1 MTKLMIIPNK
11 KDIKSL
17 LKINN
22 CFLIGLN
29 NYSINFETTFSL
41 DEIKELSKQNIELFV
56 AVNKNLHTDELEDVK
71 KILYELEKINIKGL
85 LYYDVSIVKMVNE
98 ENLNIPLVW
107 SQEHL
112 TTNYGTI
119 NFWKDF
125 AVNSTYLS
133 PDITLQEIIEIRKN
147 TTAKLIVPIFG
158 YLPMFVSERHIVDN
172 YINYFKLNGKKE
184 INYLQKEDK
193 KYPIVDEKVGTTVYA
208 NNILN
213 GYQEY
218 LELDKMNIDYVTMN
232 QFGIDINT
240 FKKIINIFK
249 EKKDNQ
255 EIIINELLNNQTS
268 KHFLHKETIYRVKNH
283 E

>member
-11 KDIKSL
+11 KDINSL
-17 LKINN
+17 LENNN
-22 CFLIGLN
+22 CFLVGLDD
-29 NYSINFETTFSL
+29 YSINFETTFSL
-41 DEIKELSKQNIELFV
+41 EEIKGLSKLDIELFV
-56 AVNKNLHTDELEDVK
+56 ALNKNLHTNELDDIKE
-71 KILYELEKINIKGL
+71 ILYELEKINIKGL
-85 LYYDVSIVKMVNE
+85 LYYDVGIVEIVNKE
-98 ENLNIPLVW
+98 KLNIPLVW

-119 NFWKDF
+119 NFWQNF
-125 AVNSTYLS
+125 GINSTYLS

-147 TTAKLIVPIFG
+147 TTTKLIVPIFG

-172 YINYFKLNGKKE
+172 YLNYFKLNGKNK
-184 INYLQKEDK
+184 INYLQKEEK
-193 KYPIVDEKVGTTVYA
+193 VYPIVDKKEGTTVYA
-208 NNILN
+208 NDILN

-232 QFGIDINT
+232 QFGIDIDT

>member
-17 LKINN
+17 LEIND
-22 CFLIGLN
+22 CFLVGID

-41 DEIKELSKQNIELFV
+41 DEIKELSKQNIELFI
-56 AVNKNLHTDELEDVK
+56 AINKNLHSNELDNIKE
-71 KILYELEKINIKGL
+71 ILYELSNINIKGIFYYDIAIVKIINEEKINI
-85 LYYDVSIVKMVNE
+85 
-98 ENLNIPLVW
+98 PLIW

-119 NFWKDF
+119 EFWQHF
-125 AVNSTYLS
+125 GVNATYLS
-133 PDITLQEIIEIRKN
+133 SDITLKEIIEIRNETK
-147 TTAKLIVPIFG
+147 TKLIVPIFG

-172 YINYFKLNGKKE
+172 YVNYFNLTGKSD
-184 INYLQKEDK
+184 INYLK
-193 KYPIVDEKVGTTVYA
+193 KDQENYPIVDKKIGTTVYA

-218 LELDKMNIDYVTMN
+218 LELIKNNIDYVTLN
-232 QFGIDINT
+232 QFGISL
-240 FKKIINIFK
+240 NIFEKIVEIFKQQKLDGEK
-249 EKKDNQ
+249 EID
-255 EIIINELLNNQTS
+255 ELLNQNTS
-268 KHFLHKETIYRVKNH
+268 KHFLHTETIYRVKNH